1 MDPEDS
7 EGGTMAT
14 LTLKNVPEA
23 LVERLK
29 REAKQS
35 RRSLNQEALVR
46 LEESLAIRRPTSEE
60 KIAIMQAARARLAH
74 LAPFTDEFLDFAKRD
89 GRL

>member
-1 MDPEDS
+1 
-7 EGGTMAT
+7 MAT

-35 RRSLNQEALVR
+35 RRSLNQETLAR
-46 LEESLAIRRPTSEE
+46 LEASLATRRQTSEE
-60 KIAIMQAARARLAH
+60 KIAIMREAHARLAH
-74 LAPFTDEFLDFAKRD
+74 LPPMTDEFLDFAKRD

>member
-1 MDPEDS
+1 
-7 EGGTMAT
+7 MAT

-46 LEESLAIRRPTSEE
+46 LEESLAVRRQTSEE
-60 KIAIMQAARARLAH
+60 KIAIMRAAQARLAH
-74 LAPFTDEFLDFAKRD
+74 LPPLTDEFLDFAKRD